1 LTCRHCKS
9 ELDLTFLDLGSAP
22 PSNAYIPAD
31 GMNAPEIWY
40 PLRLLVCQRCWLVQ
54 TEDYPREREL
64 FSPTYAYFSSYS
76 STWLAH
82 CERYAAAITDRFSLS
97 AKSLVC
103 EVAANDGY
111 LLQYFRRRG
120 IPCLGIEPTK
130 STALA
135 ARARGIE
142 IVEAFFGTDLA
153 NELARNGQSADLIVA
168 NNVLGHVPNI
178 NDFVRGFAC
187 LLKPEGVA
195 TFEFP
200 HLLQMRQEK
209 QFDTAY
215 HEHYSYLSLTVV
227 QQVFQSNG
235 LELFDVEEWPT
246 HGGSLRVFAQ
256 RLNTG
261 LQKPTRHVEEML
273 TRERA
278 AGMCDV
284 AFYSGFQLDAEKIKN
299 DFLSFLIASK
309 RNQLK
314 VCAYGAAAKGNTL
327 INFAGIRSDLIAY
340 VIDRNPA
347 KVGCLLPG
355 SRIPVVAEAHLKANK
370 PDRIVILP
378 WNLTLEIERDLS
390 YVRDWGAKF
399 ITAVPHLKVF
409 I

>member
-1 LTCRHCKS
+1 MTCRHCKS

-40 PLRLLVCQRCWLVQ
+40 PLKLLVCQRCWLVQ

-273 TRERA
+273 DARRA

-340 VIDRNPA
+340 VIDRKPGQSG
-347 KVGCLLPG
+347 VPPTGEPHSGCCRGPSEG
-355 SRIPVVAEAHLKANK
+355 EQARPVL
-370 PDRIVILP
+370 
-378 WNLTLEIERDLS
+378 
-390 YVRDWGAKF
+390 
-399 ITAVPHLKVF
+399 
-409 I
+409 

>member
-327 INFAGIRSDLIAY
+327 INFAGIRSYLIAY
-340 VIDRNPA
+340 LIDRNPA